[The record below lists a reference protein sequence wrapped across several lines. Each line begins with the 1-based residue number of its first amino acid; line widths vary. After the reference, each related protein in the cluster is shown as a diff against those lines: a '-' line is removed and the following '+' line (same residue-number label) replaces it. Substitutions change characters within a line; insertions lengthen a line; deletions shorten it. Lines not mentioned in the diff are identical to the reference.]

1 MNILSKK
8 RATQSGVCRA
18 WRELSPIHLSHILW
32 TTSIAE
38 FPKKLWNNLL
48 ESFKTFIRNMLHHE
62 LFTTTTY
69 RYVSSAFW
77 WNLFSSFYRRL
88 LIWTDRFSDVIIWG
102 NLCISCAL
110 QGNVNLT
117 MTMLMSSADLIVEL
131 KHVFHL
137 GQWKSVITWKK

>member
-1 MNILSKK
+1 MNFSFWRHKKVKVEFKLKWLHENHKSTFITTVVNILSKK

-48 ESFKTFIRNMLHHE
+48 ESFKTFIRNMLHHQ

-88 LIWTDRFSDVIIWG
+88 LIWTDRFSDVII
-102 NLCISCAL
+102 C
-110 QGNVNLT
+110 V
-117 MTMLMSSADLIVEL
+117 SAVLSKEM
-131 KHVFHL
+131 
-137 GQWKSVITWKK
+137 

>member
-1 MNILSKK
+1 MNFSFWRHKKVKVEFTLKWLHENHKLTFITTAVNILSKK

-18 WRELSPIHLSHILW
+18 WQELSPIHLSHILW

-48 ESFKTFIRNMLHHE
+48 ESFKTFIRNMLYHE
-62 LFTTTTY
+62 LFTTSTY

-88 LIWTDRFSDVIIWG
+88 LIWTDGFTDVIIWG
-102 NLCISCAL
+102 N
-110 QGNVNLT
+110 
-117 MTMLMSSADLIVEL
+117 
-131 KHVFHL
+131 
-137 GQWKSVITWKK
+137 